1 MGQMIVLVMRSVGK
15 SSKTRERARKRGF
28 AEVKKLDL
36 SSVRDHVCSYFGV
49 KAST

>member
-1 MGQMIVLVMRSVGK
+1 MIVLVMRRVGK
-15 SSKTRERARKRGF
+15 RSKMRERARKRGF

-36 SSVRDHVCSYFGV
+36 SSVHDHVCSYFGA